1 MAGWPT
7 GIEPASADYQAAAL
21 PLSYDHHGDRLTRAI
36 NPSSTPFPTL
46 RRRTHD
52 MAPGRGGLV
61 RAVRPTCDQVA
72 WARGLRH
79 NLALHT
85 RRDRGRNPR
94 EGALERGA
102 SPQETPPEGE
112 PRLHC
117 AAYGLDGLSRRDPRS
132 PPMTAPV
139 ATPARPNR
147 GSPQE
152 EPQSAVGPPMY
163 KRPSGMPS
171 SRPPRTAPSTRY
183 VPEPKPAFVG
193 PFLGS
198 DRGGWPRTSPFHKE
212 ACDALSAID
221 GA

>member
-1 MAGWPT
+1 MA
-7 GIEPASADYQAAAL
+7 
-21 PLSYDHHGDRLTRAI
+21 
-36 NPSSTPFPTL
+36 L
-46 RRRTHD
+46 R
-52 MAPGRGGLV
+52 RGGLV
-61 RAVRPTCDQVA
+61 RAVRPAGDQVA
-72 WARGLRH
+72 RTRGMRH

-102 SPQETPPEGE
+102 SPQETSPEGE

-139 ATPARPNR
+139 ATPARPKR
-147 GSPQE
+147 VSPLE
-152 EPQSAVGPPMY
+152 EALSGLIPPTY
-163 KRPSGMPS
+163 KKPSGMPS
-171 SRPPRTAPSTRY
+171 RRPPRTAPSTRY
-183 VPEPKPAFVG
+183 VPEPKPTFVG
-193 PFLGS
+193 PFLRS